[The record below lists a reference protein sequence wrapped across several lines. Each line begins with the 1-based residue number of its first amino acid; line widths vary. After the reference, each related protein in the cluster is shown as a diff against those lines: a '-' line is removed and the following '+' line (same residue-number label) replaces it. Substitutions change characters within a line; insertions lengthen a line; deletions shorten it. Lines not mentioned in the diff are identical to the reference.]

1 MTDQKRPRVMVADD
15 ELHCR
20 ALMKAILVSMKCEV
34 VAETSNGRETV
45 EKYRELKPHL
55 LLLDISMPLMTGEE
69 VLDEVF
75 RVNPKA
81 FVIMLTSVTDMAT
94 IEKCLTIGA
103 ANYIRK
109 DTPIDEIKVIIKETW
124 LDFVKNMS

>member
-1 MTDQKRPRVMVADD
+1 MVADD

-20 ALMKAILVSMKCEV
+20 ALMKAILVAMKCEV

-75 RVNPKA
+75 RINPKA

>member
-1 MTDQKRPRVMVADD
+1 MTEQKRPRVMVADD

-20 ALMKAILVSMKCEV
+20 ALMKAILNSMKCEI
-34 VAETSNGRETV
+34 VAESSNGKETLQ
-45 EKYRELKPHL
+45 KYKDTKPHL

-69 VLDEVF
+69 VLEEILKI
-75 RVNPKA
+75 NPKA

-94 IEKCLTIGA
+94 IEKCLILGA